1 MKKHFET
8 FKNGIIKNNPTF
20 RLVLGTC
27 PTLAVTTSAINGFS
41 MGLAT
46 SFVLIFS
53 NILISL
59 LRKTIPDKIR
69 IPAFILV
76 IATFTTVVE
85 MVMRKFLPELFT
97 ALGLFIPLIVVN
109 CILLARAESFASVN
123 PVIDSAV
130 DGLSMGLGFTL
141 SLTFLGIIRE
151 LLGAGSIFGKELAFL
166 EIYKMSVF
174 IAPAGA
180 FFVYGFLMAAF
191 NTIVKKIEERG
202 KKTGNSELLADKE
215 AEAIQ

>member
-1 MKKHFET
+1 MKKYFDT

-53 NILISL
+53 NLLISL
-59 LRKTIPDKIR
+59 LRKTIPDKVR

-85 MVMRKFLPELFT
+85 MVMRKYVPDLYK

-123 PVIDSAV
+123 PVLDSAI
-130 DGLSMGLGFTL
+130 DGLSMGIGFTL
-141 SLTFLGIIRE
+141 SLTFLGIVRE
-151 LLGAGSIFGKELAFL
+151 LLGAGAVFGKEIAFL
-166 EIYKMSVF
+166 QVYKMSVF
-174 IAPAGA
+174 ILPAGA
-180 FFVYGFLMAAF
+180 FFIYGFLMAAF

-202 KKTGNSELLADKE
+202 KKEGEDELLTEKE
-215 AEAIQ
+215 AELA

>member
-1 MKKHFET
+1 MKKYT
-8 FKNGIIKNNPTF
+8 NILKDGIIKNNPTF

-41 MGLAT
+41 MGIAT

-59 LRKTIPDKIR
+59 LRKTIPDKVR

-85 MVMRKFLPELFT
+85 MVMRRFLPDLYS

-123 PVIDSAV
+123 PVVDSGL

-151 LLGAGSIFGKELAFL
+151 LLGAGSFFGKEVAFL
-166 EIYKMSVF
+166 QLYKMSVF
-174 IAPAGA
+174 ILPAGA

-191 NTIVKKIEERG
+191 NGAAKKLEERS
-202 KKTGNSELLADKE
+202 KAVVEE
-215 AEAIQ
+215 AKGQ